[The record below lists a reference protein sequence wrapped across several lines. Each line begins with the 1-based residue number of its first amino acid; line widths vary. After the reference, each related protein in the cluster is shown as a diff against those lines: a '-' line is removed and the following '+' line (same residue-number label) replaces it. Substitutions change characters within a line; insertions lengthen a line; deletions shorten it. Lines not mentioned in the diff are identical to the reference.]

1 MEFWIYYA
9 KTSLFLREGAI
20 ELSILAEYYGR
31 EIAAYDI
38 QTARCD
44 LYGQVSIS
52 NLLLSSFY
60 ICILLF
66 KWHDIIFSPFLFF
79 LHILFNRERIIKK
92 EWCLFMMGSI
102 MMPWLYVLFFS
113 LSCLSFYI
121 STCTH
126 IFLHVLCLYFTI
138 CSNSLTSRVNRCLLR
153 MELQRSL
160 IRQYLRYRRTGLLGQ
175 LRGLCSILWRTSKGY
190 NTPSVPN

>member
-1 MEFWIYYA
+1 MLKLRYF
-9 KTSLFLREGAI
+9 FREGAI

-38 QTARCD
+38 QTTRCD

-60 ICILLF
+60 LCILLF
-66 KWHDIIFSPFLFF
+66 KWHDLIFFSPFLFF
-79 LHILFNRERIIKK
+79 LRVLFNRERIIKK
-92 EWCLFMMGSI
+92 EWCLFMTGSI
-102 MMPWLYVLFFS
+102 MMPWLYVLFFFSS
-113 LSCLSFYI
+113 LLSFNI
-121 STCTH
+121 STCTHTRTH
-126 IFLHVLCLYFTI
+126 IFLHVLCLYSPYAATD
-138 CSNSLTSRVNRCLLR
+138 LTSRVNRCLLR
-153 MELQRSL
+153 MELQKSL
-160 IRQYLRYRRTGLLGQ
+160 TRQYLLYRRTGLLGQ